1 LLETFSIFIL
11 QISVIKIFDRIPGG
25 YPELSTVGKF
35 VIINLTLMADYVSIL
50 FLILSRNIKTSPKR
64 NETNSFGYLDSLL
77 DATLSSI
84 NEKEMYNFTDTTD
97 K

>member
-1 LLETFSIFIL
+1 LLETFSISIL
-11 QISVIKIFDRIPGG
+11 QIFVIKIFDRIPGG

-35 VIINLTLMADYVSIL
+35 VIINLTLMTDYVSIL
-50 FLILSRNIKTSPKR
+50 FLILNRTLKHLQS
-64 NETNSFGYLDSLL
+64 ETKQIVDHLDSLL
-77 DATLSSI
+77 GATLSSI